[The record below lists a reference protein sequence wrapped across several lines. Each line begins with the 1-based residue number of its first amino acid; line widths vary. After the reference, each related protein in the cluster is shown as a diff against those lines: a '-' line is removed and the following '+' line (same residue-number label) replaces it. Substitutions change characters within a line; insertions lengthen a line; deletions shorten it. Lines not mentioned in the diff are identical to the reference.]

1 MINIVSMN
9 TSHEQGKKQILKQM
23 VGKDKD
29 NENGVVRHTMI
40 HLKITFGIGR
50 LTYKLALG
58 SNVLLIQI

>member
-9 TSHEQGKKQILKQM
+9 TSHEQVKKQILKQM

-50 LTYKLALG
+50 
-58 SNVLLIQI
+58 